1 MKAALEKAT
10 FDVPDG
16 GVSEIVDTAQALI
29 VVKVLAHHRPEVT
42 EVTAEIKNKLQQ
54 QKLDAEI
61 DTMKRKA
68 GVWMD
73 EDYFKQPVATS
84 SAGQPASSEPRYEP

>member
-1 MKAALEKAT
+1 
-10 FDVPDG
+10 
-16 GVSEIVDTAQALI
+16 
-29 VVKVLAHHRPEVT
+29 VVKVLAHHRPELK

-61 DTMKRKA
+61 DTMKKKA

-84 SAGQPASSEPRYEP
+84 STGQPASSQPRSEP